1 MRYLTETKCDDPALY
16 ALFFRCCHILQR
28 HMGARVSRQRMLSLL
43 CRNGAMTQ
51 KEIQQTLGIQAG
63 SLSELAAR
71 LEERGLIT
79 RERDEKDKRRI
90 LLHLTDAGR
99 EMARQGTQVGDA
111 ELFACLSTEEQ
122 DALRVML
129 NKIAD
134 AHRSW
139 KKERGFR

>member
-1 MRYLTETKCDDPALY
+1 MRYLTDTKCDDPALY

-51 KEIQQTLGIQAG
+51 KELQQTLGIQAG

-79 RERDEKDKRRI
+79 RERDERDKRRI

-99 EMARQGTQVGDA
+99 EMARQDAQVGDA
-111 ELFACLSTEEQ
+111 ELFACLSAEEQ

-134 AHRSW
+134 AHKSW